1 MSGSEALTFR
11 AFIFDTET
19 TNLLSSRL
27 IPLKRQPF
35 VTEVYGAYVDLDAPI
50 PSDAEDIPVLWE
62 LDTLINP
69 RVPISAEIT
78 KITGID
84 DAMVKDAPVFT
95 TFAPLLRLA
104 IEEAD
109 HIIAHNASFDGEMI
123 DIEFARDSDI
133 PLRWPPIICTV
144 EATIHLLGHRMTL
157 QGLHEHL
164 FGERFKEAHRARN
177 DTRALIRC
185 AVELRKRG
193 EL

>member
-1 MSGSEALTFR
+1 MSFP

-19 TNLLSSRL
+19 TGLLHSLL

-35 VTEVYGAYVDLDAPI
+35 ITELYGAMVDLDADI
-50 PSDAEDIPVLWE
+50 PPDAEDIPVLWE

-69 RVPISAEIT
+69 GIPISQEIT

-84 DAMVKDAPVFT
+84 DAMVKDAPSFSK
-95 TFAPLLRLA
+95 FAPLLRHA
-104 IEEAD
+104 IEGARFV
-109 HIIAHNASFDGEMI
+109 IAHNASFDKEMI
-123 DIEFARDSDI
+123 DVEFEREGVK
-133 PLRWPPIICTV
+133 LVWPRIICTV
-144 EATIHLLGHRMTL
+144 EATVHILGHRMTL
-157 QGLHEHL
+157 QGLHEYL

-177 DTRALIRC
+177 DTKALIRC